1 MTHCFPVT
9 LFSGPRVE
17 NVQVTAGATP
27 PPPPC
32 LPPLR
37 DPSFTTSAMVAASTA
52 SGSGRVPT
60 QGPSIGRPPPSSTTR
75 DATAAAGGDVRTE
88 KPSFNLWGL
97 ADLKAEAIR
106 QAGRRKGL
114 KFGPLPGDEV
124 RQISNANRP
133 DLIHAL
139 VARMAWRERLNLEPE
154 WSGIRLGVT
163 PEKRKRKQEKIIA
176 KAKKL
181 AGGGVGKKQP
191 RVAKNQGYVCRLVC
205 LTLLEEFYDEYL
217 RSRGE
222 GGGTGSSA
230 QDAKEV
236 NERHRFYFLVARA
249 MATVGWKDRNGNVL
263 SVPDDSSTD
272 ERAPENLKSL
282 LGNLDLEGVAVSLQ
296 EELQTVYQGDADA
309 FYAMLQ
315 VKCYEWLKETR
326 SHHTVSTTVDAC
338 AWCSGGLV

>member
-60 QGPSIGRPPPSSTTR
+60 QGPSIGRPPPSSPTR

-217 RSRGE
+217 RSRGGGGGHRALRAGCE
-222 GGGTGSSA
+222 GGQREA
-230 QDAKEV
+230 QVLLPGREGDGNRGVEGQ
-236 NERHRFYFLVARA
+236 ERQRPLRARRPFDGR
-249 MATVGWKDRNGNVL
+249 T
-263 SVPDDSSTD
+263 
-272 ERAPENLKSL
+272 
-282 LGNLDLEGVAVSLQ
+282 
-296 EELQTVYQGDADA
+296 
-309 FYAMLQ
+309 
-315 VKCYEWLKETR
+315 
-326 SHHTVSTTVDAC
+326 
-338 AWCSGGLV
+338 CSGEPEVSPGEPGPGRGGCLAAGRAADGVPGRRRRLPRHAASEVLRVAERDQKSSHGEHHS